1 MTRVFVIR
9 PFGIKPDSAGKLID
23 FNRVHDGLITPAL
36 GTFGIAGG
44 TTGDIVEPGNIREDM
59 FKLLVEADL
68 VIADLTIHNANVFYE
83 LGIRHALRK
92 KRSILIKGKPVADGP
107 VFDLLTDRYLAYT
120 VDKPEESVV
129 ELTEVI
135 RQALA
140 SERDTDSPIF
150 KMLPTLPEV
159 EPAAVS
165 QVIPNEL
172 IEEIDRARAAHSMGW
187 LRLLAKEVEGLR
199 FEWPALRMIGQAQW
213 DLEDYDGALT
223 TFVKVVEVYPN
234 DVAANLALA
243 NIYERRY
250 RKERAQGRNQPQ
262 LFAAS
267 DAAIARVLS
276 LGQGVTAA
284 QRAEALALKGRNKKT
299 SWRLSFETVPDQAER
314 RRIAT
319 SATLRE
325 AYEAYR
331 DAYLTDLNHFWSG
344 LAAFQLGQIALD
356 LSKDAEEW
364 EASFPSNGGASYYRE
379 KLRQSVDQ
387 LSALLPLVID
397 AALERLPEGHKDR
410 VWAKMGPAD
419 LAFLVEPNASRV
431 ARLYRDSVSESHLF
445 AWDAAKGQMKLF
457 DSLGFRPNLAD
468 AVIAAVEAH
477 LCRPAAKEDYEM
489 VIFSGHLI
497 DEPGRPEPRFPP
509 DRIDKAR
516 QLIKDR
522 LLSLQKEGRKLR
534 VLASAAPGSDIICHE
549 VCGEINVDST
559 LCLPMPRNV
568 YASQVFTDGFD
579 AWRTRYFNLLE
590 KRPVL
595 ELSDRAG
602 LPNWL
607 STKAGVDAWERGNEW
622 VLRMA
627 LSSSAKKIM
636 LLALWNQHEEPG
648 RAGGTGHSVR
658 IARGSGSVDVHIIDA
673 RELLAN

>member
-223 TFVKVVEVYPN
+223 TFVRSLKSIQTMSLPTSHWPISTSDDIEKN
-234 DVAANLALA
+234 A
-243 NIYERRY
+243 
-250 RKERAQGRNQPQ
+250 RKAEINP
-262 LFAAS
+262 S
-267 DAAIARVLS
+267 S
-276 LGQGVTAA
+276 L
-284 QRAEALALKGRNKKT
+284 LHPML
-299 SWRLSFETVPDQAER
+299 
-314 RRIAT
+314 
-319 SATLRE
+319 
-325 AYEAYR
+325 
-331 DAYLTDLNHFWSG
+331 
-344 LAAFQLGQIALD
+344 
-356 LSKDAEEW
+356 
-364 EASFPSNGGASYYRE
+364 
-379 KLRQSVDQ
+379 QS
-387 LSALLPLVID
+387 
-397 AALERLPEGHKDR
+397 
-410 VWAKMGPAD
+410 
-419 LAFLVEPNASRV
+419 
-431 ARLYRDSVSESHLF
+431 
-445 AWDAAKGQMKLF
+445 
-457 DSLGFRPNLAD
+457 
-468 AVIAAVEAH
+468 
-477 LCRPAAKEDYEM
+477 
-489 VIFSGHLI
+489 
-497 DEPGRPEPRFPP
+497 
-509 DRIDKAR
+509 
-516 QLIKDR
+516 
-522 LLSLQKEGRKLR
+522 
-534 VLASAAPGSDIICHE
+534 LASC
-549 VCGEINVDST
+549 
-559 LCLPMPRNV
+559 R
-568 YASQVFTDGFD
+568 
-579 AWRTRYFNLLE
+579 
-590 KRPVL
+590 
-595 ELSDRAG
+595 
-602 LPNWL
+602 
-607 STKAGVDAWERGNEW
+607 
-622 VLRMA
+622 
-627 LSSSAKKIM
+627 
-636 LLALWNQHEEPG
+636 
-648 RAGGTGHSVR
+648 SVR
-658 IARGSGSVDVHIIDA
+658 ALRPRSAPKRSP
-673 RELLAN
+673 